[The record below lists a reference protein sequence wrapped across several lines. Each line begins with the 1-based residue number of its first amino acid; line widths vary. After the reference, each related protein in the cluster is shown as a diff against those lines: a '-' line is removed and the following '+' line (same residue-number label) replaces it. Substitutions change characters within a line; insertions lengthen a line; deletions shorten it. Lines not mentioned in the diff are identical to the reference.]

1 MTRPICMPLVVT
13 TTDVMFKNFFGFDG
27 LTIGLGAGKFWEVLR
42 IFARIFPNLSEK
54 KLHEKVTSKTK
65 LYVILGAI
73 SAPYFQRFC
82 QDFHGF
88 FADFI
93 WFCPDFTESKCL
105 GVLLHPPASY
115 TSWFDKRHVEM
126 DLMWLWR
133 YLWWF
138 LLVWCFNTVNAN

>member
-1 MTRPICMPLVVT
+1 MPLVVT

-54 KLHEKVTSKTK
+54 KLHEKVTSKKK

-93 WFCPDFTESKCL
+93 GFCPDFTESKCL
-105 GVLLHPPASY
+105 GVLLHPLPPTPVGLTNVMLKWILCGCEGTYDDFYLFDVAILEML
-115 TSWFDKRHVEM
+115 TSFAR
-126 DLMWLWR
+126 L
-133 YLWWF
+133 
-138 LLVWCFNTVNAN
+138 